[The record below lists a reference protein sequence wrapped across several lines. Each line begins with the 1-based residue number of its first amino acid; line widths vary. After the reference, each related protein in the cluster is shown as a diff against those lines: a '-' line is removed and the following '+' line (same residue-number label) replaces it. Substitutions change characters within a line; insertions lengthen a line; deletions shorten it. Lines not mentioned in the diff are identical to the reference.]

1 MQKRGPLNQRLGTNL
16 RAIRLERGFT
26 QETWAEHLGY
36 DRTYVASLERG
47 ERNMSLD
54 SLTALAEKLGIEPLS
69 LLADPSTPRSG
80 D

>member
-1 MQKRGPLNQRLGTNL
+1 MQKRGPLNQRLGTHL

-26 QETWAEHLGY
+26 QEAWAEHLGY

-54 SLTALAEKLGIEPLS
+54 SLTALAEKLEIEPLS
-69 LLADPSTPRSG
+69 LLVDPAAPQSS

>member
-1 MQKRGPLNQRLGTNL
+1 MQKRGPLNQQLGTNL

-69 LLADPSTPRSG
+69 LLADFTGERS
-80 D
+80 DD

>member
-1 MQKRGPLNQRLGTNL
+1 MQKRGPLNQRLGANL
-16 RAIRLERGFT
+16 RAIRLERGYT
-26 QETWAEHLGY
+26 QEGWAERLGY

-69 LLADPSTPRSG
+69 LLVDPVTTQTI